1 MQSSVHEP
9 LNLGCNQL
17 VTINRLVDMV
27 EATAGVKL
35 RRRYKLD
42 ARRASGGATATISCG
57 DWPPGEGCFR
67 RGPSRHLPLPRRL
80 PQA

>member
-17 VTINRLVDMV
+17 VTINRLV

-35 RRRYKLD
+35 RWRYKLEAEHKSQIIRIIFTKMKERD
-42 ARRASGGATATISCG
+42 G
-57 DWPPGEGCFR
+57 
-67 RGPSRHLPLPRRL
+67 
-80 PQA
+80 